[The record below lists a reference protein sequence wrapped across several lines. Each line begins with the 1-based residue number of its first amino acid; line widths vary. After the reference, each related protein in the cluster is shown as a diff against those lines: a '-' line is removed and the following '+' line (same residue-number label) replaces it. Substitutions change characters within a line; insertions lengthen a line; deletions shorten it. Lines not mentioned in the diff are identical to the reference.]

1 MLDWHLYLIRCHDG
15 SLYTGITTN
24 VARRFAEH
32 QEHNGAGAKYLRGR
46 GPLMLVFQKKLGSRS
61 LALGVE
67 SKVKKLSKARKEEL
81 IRANSCIDEI
91 IEQVRPHTG
100 QTTGTTPPA
109 RRTGMPI

>member
-1 MLDWHLYLIRCHDG
+1 MDWHLYLVRCHDG

-32 QEHNGAGAKYLRGR
+32 QENRGAGAKYLRGR

-67 SKVKKLSKARKEEL
+67 SKVKKLLKVKKEEL
-81 IRANSCIDEI
+81 VRVNTCIDEI
-91 IEQVRPHTG
+91 IKQISSQLTV
-100 QTTGTTPPA
+100 
-109 RRTGMPI
+109 

>member
-24 VARRFAEH
+24 VARRFAAH
-32 QEHNGAGAKYLRGR
+32 QGNGDVGAKYLRGR
-46 GPLMLVFQKKLGSRS
+46 GPLVLVFQKKLGSRS

-81 IRANSCIDEI
+81 IRNKKHIEVI
-91 IEQVRPHTG
+91 IKQVG
-100 QTTGTTPPA
+100 A
-109 RRTGMPI
+109 

>member
-1 MLDWHLYLIRCHDG
+1 MLDWHLYLVRCHDG

-32 QEHNGAGAKYLRGR
+32 QGSNGAGAKYLRGR
-46 GPLMLVFQKKLGSRS
+46 GPLVLVFQKKLGSRS

-81 IRANSCIDEI
+81 MRNKKHIEVI
-91 IEQVRPHTG
+91 IKKAG
-100 QTTGTTPPA
+100 A
-109 RRTGMPI
+109 

>member
-1 MLDWHLYLIRCHDG
+1 MLDWHLYLARCHDG

-32 QEHNGAGAKYLRGR
+32 QESGSTGAKYLRGR
-46 GPLMLVFQKKLGSRS
+46 GPLTLVFQKKLGSRS

-81 IRANSCIDEI
+81 IRTKKHIEVI
-91 IEQVRPHTG
+91 IKQVGSQITV
-100 QTTGTTPPA
+100 
-109 RRTGMPI
+109 

>member
-1 MLDWHLYLIRCHDG
+1 MHWHLYLVRCHDG

-32 QEHNGAGAKYLRGR
+32 QGNNGAGAKYLRGR

-67 SKVKKLSKARKEEL
+67 SKVKKLSKARKEDLMRSKKHIEM
-81 IRANSCIDEI
+81 I
-91 IEQVRPHTG
+91 IKQVGP
-100 QTTGTTPPA
+100 
-109 RRTGMPI
+109 